1 MAVSGLLFIVLCVA
15 GVGLALVI
23 GATILAVYFINKDYP
38 RDN

>member
-1 MAVSGLLFIVLCVA
+1 MAAGGLVLIVLCV
-15 GVGLALVI
+15 VGGGLVLVI